1 MIVGS
6 IARRYAK
13 ALFSLADEKGQVEQ
27 WAKGLEVLRHLLTW
41 PELREAVSNPSL
53 EKEQRRAIAKGL
65 AVAVE
70 LASPKLLAAAVLGL
84 EEDVRNCLH
93 LLADRNRLAYLPAI
107 LDDYRA
113 LADRRLGRVRARVT
127 SAVPLGDGE
136 SRRIAEKLALA
147 ANAEVIVETAVD
159 PAILGGVVAQVGS
172 IVYDGSVR
180 AQLEEL
186 RRAMKQ

>member
-13 ALFSLADEKGQVEQ
+13 ALFSLADEKGKVEE
-27 WAKGLEVLRHLLTW
+27 WVKGLEVLRHLLTW
-41 PELREAVSNPSL
+41 PDLREAVANPAL
-53 EKEQRRAIAKGL
+53 ERDRRRAIARGL
-65 AVAVE
+65 PAVVE
-70 LASPKLLAAAVLGL
+70 LASQKLPGGKAVGL
-84 EEDVRNCLH
+84 DEEVRNVIL

-107 LDDYRA
+107 LDHYRV
-113 LADRRLGRVRARVT
+113 LSDQKLGRVRARVT
-127 SAVPLGDGE
+127 SAVPLSEEE
-136 SRRIAEKLALA
+136 SRLIAAKLSA
-147 ANAEVIVETAVD
+147 AAKAQVIVETAVD

-172 IVYDGSVR
+172 MVYDGSVH